1 MSRRRDVNAG
11 HVNPSRYNWIRSWWI
26 WPRTSATR
34 NTKAWIIE
42 EWWLLGMVGSMDY
55 PFLCASP
62 PNSLAFNLIKG
73 WYSFWKNGMPI
84 FFMIFKIRRFSA
96 MMTFPITL
104 YIFYFK
110 EFNYNDIQSVSPP
123 TLFLLIRNID
133 KWLCIKWNIDIDI
146 ILYNILF
153 DITNYFRV
161 SFFNVSEADAWYI
174 IDQQQIIDLSNWKW
188 APFLTPPHKSGS
200 QNWNRRESSWVT
212 FQQTIARFPE
222 EGERATRLGI
232 ISTGLR
238 KHRSKLPPRAIIG
251 NRRKGE
257 GHRRRYGG

>member
-146 ILYNILF
+146 ILYNILL
-153 DITNYFRV
+153 ILPTILEY
-161 SFFNVSEADAWYI
+161 
-174 IDQQQIIDLSNWKW
+174 
-188 APFLTPPHKSGS
+188 PFLT
-200 QNWNRRESSWVT
+200 
-212 FQQTIARFPE
+212 FQRQMHDISLTNNKLSIYRIENKLLSLLLRIKAGLKIGTDE
-222 EGERATRLGI
+222 NHHGLHSNKRLQDF
-232 ISTGLR
+232 LR
-238 KHRSKLPPRAIIG
+238 KGKG
-251 NRRKGE
+251 RRDLE
-257 GHRRRYGG
+257 